1 MSNIEDLIKSK
12 IFFHDKPKRN
22 CEKYFNKLKE
32 ISVSERFRKGK
43 RLSIN
48 KSNIEVS
55 YDSPY
60 EKKIIE
66 DLDKC
71 SFVKEIKTQSLVIHY
86 KSGKVRIRK
95 YFPDIELLL
104 DDGIIAII
112 EVKPFREMVN
122 RHNLDKHRALSRYC
136 RKHGFG
142 LAILDHD
149 YYSFEDLKR
158 EKVSKTISNKFIKFV
173 KDRGNVIFE
182 ECEQFKKEYNIDDY
196 QICNI
201 VLNSKHLEYKQKK
214 ISYIN

>member
-1 MSNIEDLIKSK
+1 MLENLIKSK
-12 IFFHDKPKRN
+12 IFFHDEPKRN

-32 ISVSERFRKGK
+32 ISVSERFKQGK
-43 RLSIN
+43 RLELIKGN
-48 KSNIEVS
+48 VS

-60 EKKIIE
+60 EKKILE
-66 DLDKC
+66 DFDTCNFIK
-71 SFVKEIKTQSLVIHY
+71 KIKTQSLVINY
-86 KSGKVRIRK
+86 KSGKIRIRK
-95 YFPDIELLL
+95 YFPDIQLLL

-122 RHNLDKHRALSRYC
+122 KHNLDKHKALSRYC

-158 EKVSKTISNKFIKFV
+158 EKVSKTVSSKFIKFV
-173 KDRGNVIFE
+173 KERGNVIFE
-182 ECEQFKKEYNIDDY
+182 ECESFKKEYNITDY

-201 VLNSKHLEYKQKK
+201 ILNNKELEYKQKK
-214 ISYIN
+214 ISYIKE